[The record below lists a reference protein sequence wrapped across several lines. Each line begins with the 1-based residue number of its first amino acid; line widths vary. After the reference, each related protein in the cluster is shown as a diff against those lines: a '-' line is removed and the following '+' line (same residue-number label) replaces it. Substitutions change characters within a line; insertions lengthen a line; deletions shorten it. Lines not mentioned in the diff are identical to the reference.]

1 MAGDLRKTGVK
12 RIDRGTEAKVDD
24 GREKLICVWFR
35 ADYVFASA
43 YLDLSVFINVMLHP
57 PCFISHPLSA
67 RLLLLSLSV
76 FIFPPS
82 SHMPMLPESRGSIA
96 SVIPSGGG
104 GGGAQRGD
112 EAGEGIDG
120 RLRDKIRMRF
130 IFKYVYKQGI
140 RLDDRRSFQCTKPLQ
155 TGHR

>member
-1 MAGDLRKTGVK
+1 M
-12 RIDRGTEAKVDD
+12 
-24 GREKLICVWFR
+24 
-35 ADYVFASA
+35 VFASA

-96 SVIPSGGG
+96 SVIPSVGGLVFSS
-104 GGGAQRGD
+104 AQRGD

-140 RLDDRRSFQCTKPLQ
+140 CLDDRRSFQCTKPLQ
-155 TGHR
+155 QDTDSKKRI

>member
-1 MAGDLRKTGVK
+1 M
-12 RIDRGTEAKVDD
+12 
-24 GREKLICVWFR
+24 
-35 ADYVFASA
+35 VFASA

-96 SVIPSGGG
+96 SVIPSVGV
-104 GGGAQRGD
+104 GGAGGLSSERRG
-112 EAGEGIDG
+112 EE
-120 RLRDKIRMRF
+120 MRRV
-130 IFKYVYKQGI
+130 KE
-140 RLDDRRSFQCTKPLQ
+140 
-155 TGHR
+155 

>member
-1 MAGDLRKTGVK
+1 M
-12 RIDRGTEAKVDD
+12 
-24 GREKLICVWFR
+24 
-35 ADYVFASA
+35 VFASA

-96 SVIPSGGG
+96 SVIPSVGGG
-104 GGGAQRGD
+104 GGGLSSAQRG
-112 EAGEGIDG
+112 EE
-120 RLRDKIRMRF
+120 MRRV
-130 IFKYVYKQGI
+130 KE
-140 RLDDRRSFQCTKPLQ
+140 
-155 TGHR
+155 